1 MLPMEIVNIILGYVS
16 DLNND
21 IIITQYH
28 LQTNKEYYKI
38 NFHSDLLWNIESTLL
53 MKRYYRITNFSNENA
68 ELYRFG
74 KIHYENQLREKS
86 HFKCRF

>member
-1 MLPMEIVNIILGYVS
+1 MLPIEIVNIILGYVS

-21 IIITQYH
+21 LIITQYH

-38 NFHSDLLWNIESTLL
+38 NFHSDLLWNIKSTLL
-53 MKRYYRITNFSNENA
+53 MKHYYRLSDFSNNKGNV
-68 ELYRFG
+68 ELDKFG

-86 HFKCRF
+86 QHNV

>member
-21 IIITQYH
+21 LIITQYH

-53 MKRYYRITNFSNENA
+53 MKRYYPLSHFSNKYA
-68 ELYRFG
+68 ELYKFG
-74 KIHYENQLREKS
+74 KIHYEKQLREKS
-86 HFKCRF
+86 QHNV